1 MHFCIFNLS
10 CYALLKANVYIFQS
24 CTWLLTLFPTFS
36 FFNSKSGISKGSFGR
51 SFVLFNFQDF
61 FYCRFRQLLYSI
73 TSFRFC
79 QALFSNFFKFFFKV
93 CFSTWCDVYLLY
105 HVSFRLSS
113 PFSRFFQSSFKLFS
127 RLTWQLIYITTF
139 SFICQQV
146 WEQFVYMHIQR
157 QPNSIFLQQNI
168 HIPTLLRHKKVPAI
182 ISSWPQGNGSL

>member
-36 FFNSKSGISKGSFGR
+36 FLNSKSGISKGSFGR

-79 QALFSNFFKFFFKV
+79 QALFSNFFKFFFQA
-93 CFSTWCDVYLLY
+93 CLSTWCDVYLLY
-105 HVSFRLSS
+105 HVFFRLSS
-113 PFSRFFQSSFKLFS
+113 PFSRFFRSFFKLFS

-139 SFICQQV
+139 SFFCQH
-146 WEQFVYMHIQR
+146 FSCTFGTIYTFNTLFNTNHKSF
-157 QPNSIFLQQNI
+157 SIKNRL
-168 HIPTLLRHKKVPAI
+168 KKQLI
-182 ISSWPQGNGSL
+182 DYKR